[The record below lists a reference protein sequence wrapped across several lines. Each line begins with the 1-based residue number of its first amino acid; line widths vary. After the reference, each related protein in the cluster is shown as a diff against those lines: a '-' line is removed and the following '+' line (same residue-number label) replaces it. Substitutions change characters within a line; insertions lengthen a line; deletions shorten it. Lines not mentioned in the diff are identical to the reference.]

1 MKNVKFIAGFSIFGF
16 LLSILSS
23 FGAHRNFGMK
33 LVLALVFAAVFG
45 ACAFLISFLYSNF
58 LETDTSGGFSEGV
71 NPAAASSGSTHA
83 VDITVQDEDLPSEEN
98 ENQFFVGSKHQML
111 NDDDIKSNVSE
122 GFGQSQIEQIKNEN
136 QNSSQPGQFTPASVV
151 SATVSAD
158 SAASAAAS
166 PANTG
171 FVPVSLTENADNFS
185 SIEAKTTSEVKAEE
199 KVAQMN
205 AMPVIEQAAPSGSG
219 DESLDVL
226 PDLEEISSNSV
237 YTASAEDGV
246 AEETDFT
253 EGKNISSGSGTSAEE
268 VTQGKDAEIMAKA
281 ISTLLAK
288 E

>member
-122 GFGQSQIEQIKNEN
+122 GSGQSQIEQIKNEN

-151 SATVSAD
+151 
-158 SAASAAAS
+158 SAAAS

-205 AMPVIEQAAPSGSG
+205 AMPVMEQAAPSGSG